1 MSTTVCTFFVHKK
14 AILKTR
20 CDGGDHS
27 HQQKVDKKSMCGL
40 EVPCHLVTAYNRHKD
55 LTFGFQDKILRP
67 QVVCVKKVKMVLLVT
82 EATLM
87 GSRSIFTP
95 FLSML
100 L

>member
-67 QVVCVKKVKMVLLVT
+67 QVVCVKK
-82 EATLM
+82 
-87 GSRSIFTP
+87 SQNSIVNY
-95 FLSML
+95 
-100 L
+100 